1 MPYTVEVYW
10 PSGIRVITPA
20 TPIVVMAAQSCE
32 EPRAIYNSESSL
44 IPKWLASTPR
54 SWLLVHNN
62 GWVEAR

>member
-1 MPYTVEVYW
+1 M
-10 PSGIRVITPA
+10 
-20 TPIVVMAAQSCE
+20 